1 MPRSPRRVLPR
12 KATMSTKRI
21 IFIALGSF
29 LALALIGVG
38 AWGFRVATSPIKGA
52 GDAAITKNSAANW
65 TAAQAKFEDLYAGI
79 IAADRKLD
87 AAAER
92 LAANPD
98 DVTLQQA
105 HAGIQSGCISL
116 VGDYNAE
123 ARKYLAAD
131 FKASDL
137 PDQISNNDPNTD
149 CEGTK

>member
-1 MPRSPRRVLPR
+1 MPR
-12 KATMSTKRI
+12 KATVNAKRI
-21 IFIALGSF
+21 TLIALASL
-29 LALALIGVG
+29 LALALIGIG
-38 AWGFRVATSPIKGA
+38 LWGFRVATSPIKGT
-52 GDAAITKNSAANW
+52 GDAAITKNSSANW
-65 TAAQAKFEDLYAGI
+65 TAAQARFEDLYAGI

-98 DVTLQQA
+98 DLTLQQT
-105 HAGIQSGCISL
+105 HAGIQSGCITL

-123 ARKYLAAD
+123 ARKYLAED